1 MALDKPIPRPPRF
14 LADNAEHWRERGE
27 EMRVLGE
34 DMKDPKTRAIMLKI
48 AEDYEDLAKRAEIRA
63 RSGKTDQ

>member
-1 MALDKPIPRPPRF
+1 MPLDKPIPRPPRF

-34 DMKDPKTRAIMLKI
+34 DMKDAMTRAIKI